1 MTHNYVPAISDVLAD
16 PAASQWLKDALRTAL
31 ARDAVDAA
39 NDASYLFAV
48 LDKRAYEAI
57 QAAQVA
63 LGAAAAP
70 PVER

>member
-1 MTHNYVPAISDVLAD
+1 MTHTYVPAICDVLAD
-16 PAASQWLKDALRTAL
+16 PAASRWLKEALRTAQE
-31 ARDAVDAA
+31 RDPVDAA

-48 LDKRAYEAI
+48 LDKRASEAI

-70 PVER
+70 LVER